1 MEIIV
6 TSESIFGNL
15 VLFMQKKSI
24 SFLACFLL
32 AMSASLHAAS
42 AEKSLDAGAAGLA
55 AQASGLQEIKPDV
68 VPGAILGGIVLL
80 GLAGYRESKRLQQLR
95 QRVTSKA

>member
-1 MEIIV
+1 MRKN
-6 TSESIFGNL
+6 SISILACL
-15 VLFMQKKSI
+15 VLA
-24 SFLACFLL
+24 LN
-32 AMSASLHAAS
+32 ASLHAAD
-42 AEKSLDAGAAGLA
+42 AGRSLDVGAVGLA
-55 AQASGLQEIKPDV
+55 AAQATGLREIKPDV